1 MSNLPNEKVLSG
13 VKTYIGE
20 GCDYQTLALQARE
33 IGFDFFHVA
42 KRLIINQENP
52 RISEEERRKI
62 MRLQE
67 LETKQFRVII
77 PSSLEEKFAKR
88 FVITPQLG
96 NVTSCNFSRY
106 RIVLKGDSYYPCYT
120 KRILAQQGFKK
131 GGIERPKKNCLDC
144 ACIYENDM
152 LHDIENK
159 MKNYKNPRFAL
170 EYV

>member
-1 MSNLPNEKVLSG
+1 LTNL
-13 VKTYIGE
+13 
-20 GCDYQTLALQARE
+20 
-33 IGFDFFHVA
+33 
-42 KRLIINQENP
+42 
-52 RISEEERRKI
+52 
-62 MRLQE
+62 
-67 LETKQFRVII
+67 
-77 PSSLEEKFAKR
+77 
-88 FVITPQLG
+88 
-96 NVTSCNFSRY
+96 
-106 RIVLKGDSYYPCYT
+106 VLKGDSYYPCYT